1 MITSPR
7 NPKVAAAAKLLKR
20 ASRDSERR
28 FLVEGAQ
35 AVREALAFGP
45 PLEVLFHTG
54 AADPLL
60 REAASAGV
68 PLEEL
73 SPEAMARLT
82 ATVTPQG
89 LVGIS
94 PFVDVEL
101 EALPAQMSCVAVLC
115 AGRDP
120 GNAGTVLRSADASG
134 ADAVVFAE
142 GSVDPYNPKTVRAS
156 AGSLFHVATVREADT
171 AEAVRAMKARGMR
184 VYATAAESEHELYSL
199 DLSGPS
205 VFLFGNE
212 AWGLPDGLTAL
223 ADATIRIPMSGRA
236 ESLNMA
242 SAATLCLFEA
252 ARQRAA
258 SRISIETVIAGA
270 AHDIRSPLAAA
281 KNFAAVL
288 LKAGE
293 GVSPEDREAMLRGIV
308 HDSEETDRILMQLID
323 AARILGGHLKVER
336 AASAV
341 APVVEAL
348 AEHAVW
354 DPAHPRVVWRG
365 PDITIG
371 AEASA
376 LKLVLAA
383 FVETAVWWAREGDI
397 DVRASERT
405 DSNTIEVTRAGAVE
419 PDGGLETLFVPRRPG
434 TGSGSK
440 IGMFVARGIA
450 ETLGGSASA
459 TIDDGRLRLTLD
471 LPR

>member
-1 MITSPR
+1 
-7 NPKVAAAAKLLKR
+7 
-20 ASRDSERR
+20 
-28 FLVEGAQ
+28 
-35 AVREALAFGP
+35 
-45 PLEVLFHTG
+45 
-54 AADPLL
+54 
-60 REAASAGV
+60 
-68 PLEEL
+68 
-73 SPEAMARLT
+73 
-82 ATVTPQG
+82 
-89 LVGIS
+89 
-94 PFVDVEL
+94 
-101 EALPAQMSCVAVLC
+101 
-115 AGRDP
+115 
-120 GNAGTVLRSADASG
+120 
-134 ADAVVFAE
+134 
-142 GSVDPYNPKTVRAS
+142 
-156 AGSLFHVATVREADT
+156 
-171 AEAVRAMKARGMR
+171 
-184 VYATAAESEHELYSL
+184 
-199 DLSGPS
+199 
-205 VFLFGNE
+205 
-212 AWGLPDGLTAL
+212 
-223 ADATIRIPMSGRA
+223 
-236 ESLNMA
+236 
-242 SAATLCLFEA
+242 
-252 ARQRAA
+252 
-258 SRISIETVIAGA
+258 
-270 AHDIRSPLAAA
+270 
-281 KNFAAVL
+281 
-288 LKAGE
+288 
-293 GVSPEDREAMLRGIV
+293 MLRGIV

-450 ETLGGSASA
+450 EALGGSASA